1 MSPHPKPRSFCDT
14 ISLARLSH
22 EGYPRKEG
30 RKMKAVKL
38 CQEGSCCPEVK
49 VYDSKVEIG
58 EDDNT
63 CVLTIEQWEILK
75 RKVLNQE
82 I

>member
-1 MSPHPKPRSFCDT
+1 
-14 ISLARLSH
+14 
-22 EGYPRKEG
+22 
-30 RKMKAVKL
+30 MKSVKL
-38 CQEGSCCPEVK
+38 CKEGSCCPQVK
-49 VYDSKVEIG
+49 VYGSKVEIG

-75 RKVLNQE
+75 EKVLNQE